1 VLNKS
6 RKIYAVKD
14 VAAVPLSGVQQAE
27 SVTNAVARRKATKA
41 RRSLVVSPSRELSD
55 PEPPHNEAGHR
66 VRFADDHQVKVMTP
80 EAVGE
85 FSLVDRSPSPA
96 ASVASSVASSVS
108 SEVSGAPV
116 AKALAKR
123 LSFWS
128 TLSKRDSLTLED
140 ESHSGTEEGAQPLD
154 ALIHEGMPEPQQVLS
169 EIIKTAAPSPPT
181 IEDKY
186 SQLEAKILRQTIKEY
201 AKGEMYFT
209 YDFGEGH
216 VPVQPSLRSLRCQT

>member
-1 VLNKS
+1 MLNES

-41 RRSLVVSPSRELSD
+41 RRSLVVSSSRELSD
-55 PEPPHNEAGHR
+55 SGPPHNEAGHR
-66 VRFADDHQVKVMTP
+66 VKFADDHKVKVMTP
-80 EAVGE
+80 EALDE
-85 FSLVDRSPSPA
+85 FSLVDRSPSPV
-96 ASVASSVASSVS
+96 SVASSVASSVS

-128 TLSKRDSLTLED
+128 TLSKRDSLKASED
-140 ESHSGTEEGAQPLD
+140 ESYSGTEEGVQPLD

-186 SQLEAKILRQTIKEY
+186 SQLEAKILRQTVKEY